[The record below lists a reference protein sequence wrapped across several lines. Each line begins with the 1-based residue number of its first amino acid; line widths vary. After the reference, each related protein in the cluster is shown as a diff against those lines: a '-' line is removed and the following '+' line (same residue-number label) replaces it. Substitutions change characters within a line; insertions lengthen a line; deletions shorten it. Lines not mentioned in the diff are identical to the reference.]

1 MVSPSLL
8 SGARG
13 WEKDPVPL
21 TGKASSQE
29 KTPNMTLTSLK
40 ETEERRKW
48 VTLGWK
54 QP

>member
-1 MVSPSLL
+1 MGEEPFLEVL
-8 SGARG
+8 
-13 WEKDPVPL
+13 KVPL

-29 KTPNMTLTSLK
+29 KTPNMTLKSLK